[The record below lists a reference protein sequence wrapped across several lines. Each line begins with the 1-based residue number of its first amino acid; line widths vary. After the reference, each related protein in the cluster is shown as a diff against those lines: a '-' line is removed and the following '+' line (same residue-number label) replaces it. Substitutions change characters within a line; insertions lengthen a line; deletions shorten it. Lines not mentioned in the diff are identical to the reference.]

1 MNRFELFLDEE
12 NDPLEILAK
21 SQQEKR
27 KGAEKSKDTKKDAKK
42 KGLSKTLKESVKTIA
57 AAVDSNESRV
67 KAGSTSPTQ
76 GTGFGGSNRPP
87 RRDGGNQE
95 GRNNAKEPRAEGERP
110 FRDNRPPRDGNRPPR
125 NFDGPR
131 PEGRNFRND
140 RTDRNEGNRGSRDG
154 QRPGGRGRDFD
165 RHSGDVRSGV
175 KATEKRGGQG
185 AHNWGKPTDF
195 DAAPE
200 QELLIVE
207 DLDTTP
213 TEVGAGDEAVVPA
226 EPEPVTMTLEQ
237 WKKEQASKMSKTEY
251 AANIRKPNEGEKE
264 DPKLK
269 KAVVLKKKKAGD
281 DDSDDGGDGDDN
293 DAEDECEKL
302 KKELEQTL
310 ASQFHFADVRG
321 PARGGRGGRSSG
333 PPGPRR
339 SEEGHA
345 PTGGRQ
351 SRGGKT
357 QHTPRVEDLNDFPS
371 LAA

>member
-1 MNRFELFLDEE
+1 MEGTYACNLNNRFELFLDEE

-57 AAVDSNESRV
+57 AAVDSNESRT

-76 GTGFGGSNRPP
+76 GTGFGGAPRPP
-87 RRDGGNQE
+87 RRDNLE
-95 GRNNAKEPRAEGERP
+95 RRNNERNFEPRPDG
-110 FRDNRPPRDGNRPPR
+110 DRPPRDNRAPRDSNRPPR

-131 PEGRNFRND
+131 PEGGRNFRND
-140 RTDRNEGNRGSRDG
+140 ANRSRDG
-154 QRPGGRGRDFD
+154 QRPGGRGREFD
-165 RHSGDVRSGV
+165 RHSGDGRTGV
-175 KATEKRGGQG
+175 KSTEKRGGQG
-185 AHNWGKPTDF
+185 AHNWGKLTEF
-195 DAAPE
+195 DSAPE
-200 QELLIVE
+200 TELLITE
-207 DLDTTP
+207 NLDVTP
-213 TEVGAGDEAVVPA
+213 EAAPGEEVVVPA
-226 EPEPVTMTLEQ
+226 EPEAVQMTLEQ
-237 WKKEQASKMSKTEY
+237 WKKEQASKMSKKEY

-269 KAVVLKKKKAGD
+269 KAVVLKKLKAGEE
-281 DDSDDGGDGDDN
+281 DSDDADGDDGN

-321 PARGGRGGRSSG
+321 PARGGRGGRPSGG
-333 PPGPRR
+333 PPAPRR
-339 SEEGHA
+339 EEGHTPSR
-345 PTGGRQ
+345 PT
-351 SRGGKT
+351 RGSKP